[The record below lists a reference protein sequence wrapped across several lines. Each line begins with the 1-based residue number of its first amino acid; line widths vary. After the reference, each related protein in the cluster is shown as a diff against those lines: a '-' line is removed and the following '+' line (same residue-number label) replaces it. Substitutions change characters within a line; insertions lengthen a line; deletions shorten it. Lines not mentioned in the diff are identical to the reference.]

1 MRSTAEI
8 IIAIKDCEEVE
19 IEELKMACLVQDALL
34 FFAHGNIKRLL
45 KGGIGAELT
54 KKDFPDAHA
63 DLGIS
68 KHEYEAMKKDPI
80 EYLTVEHIPGT
91 PEYNARHELS
101 KRIFKKFIE
110 TEGSEDG

>member
-8 IIAIKDCEEVE
+8 IIAIKDCEEVD
-19 IEELKMACLVQDALL
+19 IEELKMACLVEDALL

-54 KKDFPDAHA
+54 RTEFPDAHA

-80 EYLTVEHIPGT
+80 EYLGVDHIPGT
-91 PEYNARHELS
+91 PEYNARYEIS
-101 KRIFKKFIE
+101 KKILKKFLKA
-110 TEGSEDG
+110 EGSEK